1 MSVAVAIKIDYRE
14 AALIALLQQRGVV
27 ALEIGPLEVGDVSIG
42 GGAIVVER
50 KTEAD
55 LCASIRDGRWRE
67 QKQRLDLLKAADPS
81 VQVVFLIEQVE
92 PAKRSALDFHMMQCA
107 IVNTL
112 LRDHSLLLYSECLQ
126 QTAEYIELLHKK
138 ACNGDFAKPRG
149 SALEIEAGLL
159 KKKMTKSDYT
169 KVVLAA
175 IPRVSLETAAHI
187 TALYPTL
194 DALLQAFKAGGPN
207 LLADILLNKRR
218 LGNKL
223 SSDIYAYL
231 T

>member
-1 MSVAVAIKIDYRE
+1 MSEITPIKIDYRE
-14 AALIALLQQRGVV
+14 AALIALLQQRQ
-27 ALEIGPLEVGDVSIG
+27 ACLEIGPLDVGDVCIG
-42 GGAIVVER
+42 SIVVER

-92 PAKRSALDFHMMQCA
+92 PSKRTSLDFYMMQSA
-107 IVNTL
+107 IINTL
-112 LRDHSLLLYSECLQ
+112 LRDHSLVLYSECLQ
-126 QTAEYIELLHKK
+126 QTAEYIELIHKK
-138 ACNGDFAKPRG
+138 VCNGDFLKERG
-149 SALEIEAGLL
+149 SALEVEAGLL
-159 KKKMTKSDYT
+159 KKKMSKGDYT
-169 KVVLAA
+169 KIVLAA

-194 DALLQAFKAGGPN
+194 DSLTQAFKAGGPN
-207 LLADILLNKRR
+207 LLAEILLNNKRR

-231 T
+231 M